1 MFNFALQNYAQMNT
15 RNVLFIFF
23 LLLTYQ
29 WVFAQRSYKIEKVDA
44 LIDYDG
50 LLNEEVWKT
59 TEIAD
64 SFTVNSPVFGA
75 QSRFASEIHMFYDN
89 NAIYIGGN
97 LFDSN
102 PDSVN
107 YVLSQRDDTGN
118 ADWFGISLDPY
129 ANSVSAFAFIV
140 TAAGV
145 EIDGLESSDGMDE
158 SWNAVWKSAVSKTE
172 FGWSFELR
180 IPYSALRFPN
190 KSIQEWNMN
199 FWREVRR
206 VRETSHWNP
215 IDPQVFGSITQ
226 SGKLYGIENVVSP
239 LRLSIT
245 PYTTGYIENSFD
257 SDLGK
262 QTWKRRV
269 TGGVDLK
276 YGLNDAFTLDMTLI
290 PDFGQTT
297 SDRQILNLGPFEVRY
312 NENRPF
318 FIEGTDLFQIGG
330 VFYSRRIGAAPFNF
344 SRSLENLDENEQVV
358 NNPYA
363 APLINGTKV
372 SGRTKNGL
380 GVGFFN
386 SIEGRTSALIVDSL
400 GGERFVETNPLTNYN
415 VFVLSQNMKNNSS
428 ISFVNTNVARE
439 GGNRDANVSVGE
451 LDLFSS
457 DGMYRIKSSL
467 KSSAVIDEQIKRGHS
482 FTAGLSKVSGP
493 VQFDFGYYEESDT
506 YDPNDLGFL
515 YNNNERVYSASLE
528 LNDYTE
534 TKRFYRR
541 NLRLSLDYSELY
553 KPQLYTTSLFK
564 WNIGGLHKKQ
574 LYTYLSGTIDPFGE
588 VNHFESRDFGRAVR
602 FNPSSR
608 LEWYFSSDYS
618 KPFALDGRIWWRNFF
633 GTAQHGKGVFLS
645 PRFRFSDRI
654 NVILRSKLDQFTA
667 DYGYVAH
674 SDSNYDGEVI
684 LGVRDRIVVENSIVG
699 QWVFT
704 KRMGLDLRLRHYWQ
718 QVNYKEFRE
727 LQEDGWTN
735 LSTYNPLDESG
746 ISIHST
752 NYNAFTVDINY
763 RWIFI
768 PGSELRIVYKN
779 NLFHSK
785 STLDANYFET
795 FETLFDQPQINS
807 ISMKFLIFLD
817 AIYLRRQNKK
827 VQ

>member
-245 PYTTGYIENSFD
+245 PYTTGYIEN
-257 SDLGK
+257 
-262 QTWKRRV
+262 
-269 TGGVDLK
+269 
-276 YGLNDAFTLDMTLI
+276 
-290 PDFGQTT
+290 
-297 SDRQILNLGPFEVRY
+297 
-312 NENRPF
+312 
-318 FIEGTDLFQIGG
+318 
-330 VFYSRRIGAAPFNF
+330 
-344 SRSLENLDENEQVV
+344 
-358 NNPYA
+358 
-363 APLINGTKV
+363 
-372 SGRTKNGL
+372 
-380 GVGFFN
+380 
-386 SIEGRTSALIVDSL
+386 
-400 GGERFVETNPLTNYN
+400 
-415 VFVLSQNMKNNSS
+415 
-428 ISFVNTNVARE
+428 
-439 GGNRDANVSVGE
+439 
-451 LDLFSS
+451 
-457 DGMYRIKSSL
+457 
-467 KSSAVIDEQIKRGHS
+467 
-482 FTAGLSKVSGP
+482 
-493 VQFDFGYYEESDT
+493 
-506 YDPNDLGFL
+506 
-515 YNNNERVYSASLE
+515 
-528 LNDYTE
+528 
-534 TKRFYRR
+534 
-541 NLRLSLDYSELY
+541 
-553 KPQLYTTSLFK
+553 
-564 WNIGGLHKKQ
+564 
-574 LYTYLSGTIDPFGE
+574 
-588 VNHFESRDFGRAVR
+588 
-602 FNPSSR
+602 
-608 LEWYFSSDYS
+608 
-618 KPFALDGRIWWRNFF
+618 
-633 GTAQHGKGVFLS
+633 
-645 PRFRFSDRI
+645 
-654 NVILRSKLDQFTA
+654 
-667 DYGYVAH
+667 
-674 SDSNYDGEVI
+674 
-684 LGVRDRIVVENSIVG
+684 
-699 QWVFT
+699 
-704 KRMGLDLRLRHYWQ
+704 
-718 QVNYKEFRE
+718 
-727 LQEDGWTN
+727 
-735 LSTYNPLDESG
+735 
-746 ISIHST
+746 
-752 NYNAFTVDINY
+752 
-763 RWIFI
+763 
-768 PGSELRIVYKN
+768 
-779 NLFHSK
+779 
-785 STLDANYFET
+785 
-795 FETLFDQPQINS
+795 
-807 ISMKFLIFLD
+807 
-817 AIYLRRQNKK
+817 
-827 VQ
+827 